1 MYVIENSSC
10 WEFLLSE
17 FRIWAASSSFLGCIH
32 PDVKFI
38 LQHVFCYQKKK
49 KCGEHKLFRD
59 MIYLEIFL
67 LHLFGVLSFGAERG
81 ALRA

>member
-1 MYVIENSSC
+1 MYAIENFSC

-38 LQHVFCYQKKK
+38 LQHVLFRKKK
-49 KCGEHKLFRD
+49 KKVGNTS
-59 MIYLEIFL
+59 YLET
-67 LHLFGVLSFGAERG
+67 
-81 ALRA
+81 